1 MTDGHG
7 HVGIGSNFIF
17 LHFYKQMCQMR
28 GGSDWETEEKLQDA
42 KQAVDSHTPLYL
54 TPIGPVS
61 Y

>member
-1 MTDGHG
+1 
-7 HVGIGSNFIF
+7 
-17 LHFYKQMCQMR
+17 MR

-42 KQAVDSHTPLYL
+42 EQAVDSRTPFYL